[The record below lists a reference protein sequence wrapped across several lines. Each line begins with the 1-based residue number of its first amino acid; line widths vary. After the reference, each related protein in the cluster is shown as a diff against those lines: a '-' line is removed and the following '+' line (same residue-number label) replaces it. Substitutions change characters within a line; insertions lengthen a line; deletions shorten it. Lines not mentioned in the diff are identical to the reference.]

1 MLLELRIENFAII
14 DKVEIHF
21 NPGLI
26 IFTGETGA
34 GKSILIDAVDTLLGG
49 RADSTIVRSGADRA
63 NIEGVFQMPPPV
75 NGNIQGILE
84 REELLDDENYLT
96 LGREVRLNGPNVAR
110 VNGRS
115 VTASLLRKIGSYL
128 IDVHGQSEHLSL
140 LRVNQHIILLDR
152 YANVGSF
159 LETYRKTYYQL
170 QSVRRELAEL
180 RLAEQ
185 DAARRIDTLTYQINE
200 IESARLQTGEEA
212 ELQAE
217 RNRLANAE
225 GIASLVQEAL
235 FALDDGSPETPSAT
249 DLLGQVSHSLKN
261 LIRLDQSQSALNNQA
276 QAIFDNLV
284 ELTNE
289 LRKSVSGFTLPN

>member
-21 NPGLI
+21 DPGLI

-34 GKSILIDAVDTLLGG
+34 GKSILIDAVDTMLGG
-49 RADSTIVRSGADRA
+49 RADSTFVRSGADRA
-63 NIEGVFQMPPPV
+63 IIEGVFKIPSST
-75 NGNIQGILE
+75 NGSIQAILE

-96 LGREVRLNGPNVAR
+96 LGREIRLNGPNIAR

-152 YANVGSF
+152 YAEVGSF
-159 LETYRKTYYQL
+159 FETYRNTYHQL

-261 LIRLDQSQSALNNQA
+261 LIRLDQSQSALNIQA

-284 ELTNE
+284 ELTN
-289 LRKSVSGFTLPN
+289 